1 MFDSPASGDEQS
13 TPPPFFFPSAAFV
26 VKNVERK
33 VDFGPELGTER
44 IYSKWSHAYFER
56 LKFPFAASQGP
67 MI

>member
-1 MFDSPASGDEQS
+1 MFDSPAPGDEQS
-13 TPPPFFFPSAAFV
+13 TPFIPSAASV

-67 MI
+67 TI